1 MEIDELK
8 LEEEQLLLS
17 IQRKDIS
24 FLVFDDNYE
33 NLLNK
38 INDYGGRIVHIFG
51 TNAFVIKF
59 PNNSKNKLS
68 QLNVLIKDKLNLETD
83 IDVCKNKY
91 KFSDHVISL
100 INGYKNN
107 QNKRKD
113 FIDKIQTNRQFRL
126 DYIANSKKTIDL
138 KIKNENVN
146 NNNDSNDNKTNNT
159 DPQALVQ
166 PPPGVITTPQVT
178 GKMLRGHVLCIF
190 LFINGPTTGLQ
201 HSANDI
207 SNFRDHAQDACD
219 ELDDIAGKYS
229 NLSFEYVTE
238 IVSIDTPFIPQSEVT
253 DRTAGDIAD
262 AAFNQLGFSSFLAG
276 IDFVNDRM
284 KSSNA
289 DSGFVVAVHK
299 YNSWKIGIVLATF
312 LFFIAFQNVFDT
324 FFNYYAFSVFF

>member
-1 MEIDELK
+1 MVWCFVIEDTTDNNDSEIESKQDLEIDELK

-38 INDYGGRIVHIFG
+38 INDYGGRVVHIFG
-51 TNAFVIKF
+51 ENAFVIKF
-59 PNNSKNKLS
+59 PNNNKNKLS

-126 DYIANSKKTIDL
+126 DYIANSKKPVDL

-166 PPPGVITTPQVT
+166 PPFD
-178 GKMLRGHVLCIF
+178 R
-190 LFINGPTTGLQ
+190 
-201 HSANDI
+201 AN
-207 SNFRDHAQDACD
+207 
-219 ELDDIAGKYS
+219 
-229 NLSFEYVTE
+229 
-238 IVSIDTPFIPQSEVT
+238 
-253 DRTAGDIAD
+253 
-262 AAFNQLGFSSFLAG
+262 
-276 IDFVNDRM
+276 
-284 KSSNA
+284 
-289 DSGFVVAVHK
+289 
-299 YNSWKIGIVLATF
+299 
-312 LFFIAFQNVFDT
+312 
-324 FFNYYAFSVFF
+324 